1 MAQIDKTIFRQYDI
15 RGIFGKDLTE
25 ETVFLIAKAVGSY
38 LTRRGLRRIVIG
50 RDARLSS
57 PQLRDWM
64 VKGLVSCGME
74 IMDIGTVPTPV
85 TYFAIYH
92 FDMEGGV
99 MITGSHNPPEYNG
112 FKILAGKET
121 LYGDQI
127 QQLYEIIQKED
138 FVEGRGKVEEKNVIP
153 TYQDFLVKNVKQQR
167 PLKIVLDGGNGTG
180 CWVAKDIFARLG
192 NEVIPLYCEMD
203 GRFPN
208 HHPDPTIPENLKD
221 MIEIVKKEGA
231 DLGIAYDGD
240 ADRIGVVDEKGRI
253 LFGDQILMIL
263 MRDVL
268 ESNPGAKI
276 ISDVKASKFLFEE
289 IKRLG
294 GVPIMWK
301 TGHSLIK
308 KKMKEEGALLAG
320 EMSGHMFFA
329 DRYYGFDDA
338 IYASVR
344 LVEYLSK
351 SGKKLSE
358 IFDELPKAYS
368 TPEIRFEF
376 TEEGKFMLV
385 EEIKR
390 ILLQRYPDYE
400 VVDIDGIRINYP
412 DGWALAR
419 PSNTQP
425 VIVLRFEAQ
434 TQEALERIKK
444 EFEEIIEE
452 AKQRLQ
458 VK

>member
-1 MAQIDKTIFRQYDI
+1 MAKVDRTIFRQYDI
-15 RGIFGKDLTE
+15 RGIFEKDLTE
-25 ETVFLIAKAVGSY
+25 NTVKLIGKAVGTY
-38 LTRRGLRRIVIG
+38 LARKGLKDIIVG

-57 PQLRDWM
+57 PTLRDWL
-64 VKGLVSCGME
+64 VEGLLQTGME
-74 IMDIGTVPTPV
+74 VTDIGVVPTPV
-85 TYFAIYH
+85 CYFAIYH
-92 FDMEGGV
+92 FDKEGGV

-112 FKILAGKET
+112 FKILASKET
-121 LYGDQI
+121 LYGEEI
-127 QQLYEIIQKED
+127 QKLREIIEKED
-138 FVEGRGKVEEKNVIP
+138 FVEGKGSVREQDVIP
-153 TYQDFLVKNVKQQR
+153 VYQDFVVKNIKQKR
-167 PLKIVLDGGNGTG
+167 PLKLVIDGGNGTG
-180 CWVAKDIFARLG
+180 CYVAKGIFEKLG
-192 NEVIPLYCEMD
+192 NQVIPLYCEMD
-203 GRFPN
+203 GRFPH
-208 HHPDPTIPENLKD
+208 HHPDPTVPEFLKD
-221 MIEIVKKEGA
+221 LIDTVKKEGA

-253 LFGDQILMIL
+253 LYGDQILMIL

-268 ESNPGAKI
+268 EANPGAKI

-289 IKRLG
+289 VERLG
-294 GVPIMWK
+294 GKPIMWK

-338 IYASVR
+338 IYASAR

-351 SGKKLSE
+351 VEKKLSE
-358 IFDELPKAYS
+358 IYDELPKAYS

-376 TEEGKFMLV
+376 TEEGKFKLV
-385 EEIKR
+385 EEVKR
-390 ILLQRYPDYE
+390 ILRQRHPDFQ

-425 VIVLRFEAQ
+425 VIVLRFEASSP
-434 TQEALERIKK
+434 EALERIRR
-444 EFEEIIEE
+444 EMEEVIEE
-452 AKQRLQ
+452 AKKRI
-458 VK
+458 

>member
-1 MAQIDKTIFRQYDI
+1 MAKVDRTIFRQYDI
-15 RGIFGKDLTE
+15 RGIFEKDLTE
-25 ETVFLIAKAVGSY
+25 DTVKLIGKAIGTY
-38 LTRRGLRRIVIG
+38 LARKGFRNIIVG

-57 PQLRDWM
+57 PALRNWL
-64 VKGLVSCGME
+64 VEGLLQTGMRVT
-74 IMDIGTVPTPV
+74 DIGVVPTPV
-85 TYFAIYH
+85 CYFAIYH
-92 FDMEGGV
+92 FDKEGGV

-121 LYGDQI
+121 LYGEEI
-127 QQLYEIIQKED
+127 QKLREIIEKED
-138 FVEGRGKVEEKNVIP
+138 FVEGEGSVELQDVVP
-153 TYQDFLVKNVKQQR
+153 VYQEFIVKNIKQKR
-167 PLKIVLDGGNGTG
+167 PLKLVIDGGNGTG
-180 CWVAKDIFARLG
+180 CYVARGIFEALG
-192 NEVIPLYCEMD
+192 NQVIPLYCEMD
-203 GRFPN
+203 GRFPH
-208 HHPDPTIPENLKD
+208 HHPDPTVPEYLKD
-221 MIEIVKKEGA
+221 LIETVKREGA

-253 LFGDQILMIL
+253 LYGDQILMIL

-268 ESNPGAKI
+268 EANPGAKI

-289 IKRLG
+289 VERLG
-294 GVPIMWK
+294 GKPIMWK

-338 IYASVR
+338 IYASAR

-351 SGKKLSE
+351 VEKKLSE
-358 IFDELPKAYS
+358 IYDELPKAYS

-376 TEEGKFMLV
+376 TEEGKFKLV
-385 EEIKR
+385 EEVKK
-390 ILLQRYPDYE
+390 ILRQRHPDYQ

-425 VIVLRFEAQ
+425 VIVLRFEASSP
-434 TQEALERIKK
+434 EALERIKR
-444 EFEEIIEE
+444 EMEEAIEE
-452 AKQRLQ
+452 AKKR
-458 VK
+458 V